1 MSIIT
6 RYEPPPFLYTGGSLT
21 RYHPQQVGGSGLTR
35 YHSPQHG
42 AGTAEE
48 LIKIAG
54 PALLKTGQAFLEGV
68 EDGQSIKDSARGSL
82 RGIKRRMVG
91 STTSYAKKRAKTAV
105 RNKVGR
111 VKDIFSSIF

>member
-54 PALLKTGQAFLEGV
+54 PALLKTGQAFLAGV
-68 EDGQSIKDSARGSL
+68 ESGQSMKDSARASM
-82 RGIKRRMVG
+82 RGIKRKLVG
-91 STTSYAKKRAKTAV
+91 SSATYAKKRAKKAV
-105 RNKVGR
+105 RNKVRR